1 MKETV
6 TLSSREI
13 QRLQVLEQ
21 VSRGT
26 LLLVAGTPL
35 MRISYRQAKRL
46 WARYLRLIV
55 KEIAHGGTVRKAG
68 NYLSLSITHFL
79 TIL

>member
-1 MKETV
+1 
-6 TLSSREI
+6 LNSCEI

-46 WARYLRLIV
+46 RAHYLRLIM
-55 KEIAHGGTVRKAG
+55 KEIVQGGTVRKTV
-68 NYLSLSITHFL
+68 NYFSLSITHFL